1 MLYTL
6 FNSPSSCNFSLLL
19 KYISENDDL
28 ILIQDGVLAGL
39 KNSFSM
45 KKIIK
50 VKNKIPFHIFGIKND
65 IESRGLL
72 NIISKKIIQIEY
84 KDFVSLT
91 IKNKQ
96 QIFW

>member
-19 KYISENDDL
+19 NYLSKNDDL
-28 ILIQDGVLAGL
+28 ILIQNGVLAGL
-39 KNSFSM
+39 HNSIFM

-50 VKNKIPFHIFGIKND
+50 IKNKIPFNVFGIKND

-72 NIISKKIIQIEY
+72 KIISKKVIHIEY
-84 KDFVSLT
+84 KDFVYLS

>member
-19 KYISENDDL
+19 NFLSKNDDL
-28 ILIQDGVLAGL
+28 ILIQDGILAGL
-39 KNSFSM
+39 HNSNSM
-45 KKIIK
+45 KKII
-50 VKNKIPFHIFGIKND
+50 VIKNKIPFNIFGIKND

-72 NIISKKIIQIEY
+72 KIISKKIIQIEY
-84 KDFVSLT
+84 KDFVSLS